1 MKNSPLVRKLSAFV
15 SLSANELAVL
25 EKFHDRRRTFVA
37 GRELFH
43 QGRSGEAAYVL
54 AQGWAF

>member
-25 EKFHDRRRTFVA
+25 KKFHDRRRTFVA

-43 QGRSGEAAYVL
+43 QGRSGEAAYV
-54 AQGWAF
+54 